1 MTFAFCKNRDK
12 HVCARYLLTTRGL
25 HVDDRTL
32 NHPLEPRRRFEVLR
46 TVGDQ
51 VFQFR
56 FQIGR
61 QAAAQLVEIDVA
73 CTHHRGRILI
83 IDQRQKQVLERCVF
97 MVAFIGERQC
107 PMKGLFEA
115 ARESRH

>member
-1 MTFAFCKNRDK
+1 MTRWNPA
-12 HVCARYLLTTRGL
+12 VGL
-25 HVDDRTL
+25 
-32 NHPLEPRRRFEVLR
+32 EFLR

-73 CTHHRGRILI
+73 CTHHRGSILI
-83 IDQRQKQVLERCVF
+83 IDQRQKQVLQRCVF
-97 MVAFIGERQC
+97 VVAFIGERQG
-107 PMKGLFEA
+107 PMKRLFEA